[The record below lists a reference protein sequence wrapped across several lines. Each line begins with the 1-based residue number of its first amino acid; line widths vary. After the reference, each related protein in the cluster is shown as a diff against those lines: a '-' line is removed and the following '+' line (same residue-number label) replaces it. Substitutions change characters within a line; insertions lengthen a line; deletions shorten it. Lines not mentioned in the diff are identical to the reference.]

1 MAILFILISKKAY
14 AYITCLP
21 NALAI
26 AIFSK
31 TAIKGSMI
39 MAAPRLDNISPK
51 CSVTCPVVS
60 FLTENGGTWKIP
72 SSPPFK
78 FPVKIKVVFLID
90 PSSSGSSGSQPYA
103 IKAVRIT
110 TIAFLPTDVS
120 QMVLARIVRTVG
132 ERPPH
137 HIWHFVFGLFSLS
150 SNQVIFLSS

>member
-1 MAILFILISKKAY
+1 MIRKKAY
-14 AYITCLP
+14 IYITCLP

-51 CSVTCPVVS
+51 VSVQSPFS
-60 FLTENGGTWKIP
+60 SLTQNGGIWMVGIP
-72 SSPPFK
+72 PSK
-78 FPVKIKVVFLID
+78 FPVKIKVVFFID
-90 PSSSGSSGSQPYA
+90 PSSSGRSGSHPYA

-120 QMVLARIVRTVG
+120 QMVLARTVRTVG

-137 HIWHFVFGLFSLS
+137 HIWHFVLGLFSLS
-150 SNQVIFLSS
+150 SNHVMFLSS